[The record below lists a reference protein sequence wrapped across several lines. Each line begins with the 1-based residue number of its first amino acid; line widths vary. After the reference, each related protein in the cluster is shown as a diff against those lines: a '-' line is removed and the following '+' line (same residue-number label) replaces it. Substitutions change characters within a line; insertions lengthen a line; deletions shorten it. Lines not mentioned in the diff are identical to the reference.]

1 MAGPDYNEQLEPL
14 RQRIDEL
21 DRQIVELL
29 NQRAEVVVQV
39 GRIKNA
45 GGAPI
50 YAPDREK
57 AILQKIRKIN
67 RGPLP
72 EKTLLAIWREMMS
85 GSFALEKP
93 LRIAYLGPD
102 GSFSHLAAVGKFGA
116 SVEYETV
123 NDIRG
128 VFEEV
133 AREHV
138 DFGVVPIEN
147 SVGGGIIDTLD
158 AFVESNAKVCAE
170 INLAIHHNL
179 LANCRVE
186 DIRKVYSKPEIF
198 TQCQRWLTRT
208 GLAGKTIATASSS
221 RAAEMATQEPYT
233 AAIGS
238 YLAGEIYG
246 LKIVCANIEDNP
258 NNVTRFFVIGRQ
270 WPRPT
275 GDDKSA
281 IMFTT
286 QHRSGALAD
295 VLDVFKASGVNL
307 TFITSRPS
315 KRRNWEYYFFAD
327 AEGHVDDPAMQE
339 AIPAVREHC
348 LELHVLGSFP
358 RAVTVD

>member
-1 MAGPDYNEQLEPL
+1 MAAPDTNEQLEPL
-14 RQRIDEL
+14 RRRIDEL

-29 NQRAEVVVQV
+29 NQRAEVVVHV
-39 GRIKNA
+39 GHIKNA
-45 GGAPI
+45 GGKPI

-57 AILQKIRKIN
+57 AVLQKICQLN

-72 EKTLLAIWREMMS
+72 EKTLKAIWRELMS

-102 GSFSHLAAVGKFGA
+102 GSFSHLASVGKFGS
-116 SVEYETV
+116 SVEYESV

-133 AREHV
+133 GRGHV

-158 AFVESNAKVCAE
+158 AFVETDVKVCAE

-179 LANCRVE
+179 MANCPIE
-186 DIRKVYSKPEIF
+186 DIRKVYSKPEVF

-208 GLAGKTIATASSS
+208 DLMGKTIAVASSS
-221 RAAEMATQEPYT
+221 KAAEMATQEPYT

-238 YLAGEIYG
+238 HLAADLYS
-246 LKIVCANIEDNP
+246 LKTICANIEDNP
-258 NNVTRFFVIGRQ
+258 NNVTRFFVIGRE
-270 WPRPT
+270 WARPS
-275 GDDKSA
+275 GEDKSA

-286 QHRSGALAD
+286 QHKAGALAE
-295 VLDVFKASGVNL
+295 VLGVFKENGVNL

-327 AEGHVDDPAMQE
+327 AEGHVEDTGMKKAL
-339 AIPAVREHC
+339 PAVKEHC

-358 RAVTVD
+358 KAIEIE

>member
-1 MAGPDYNEQLEPL
+1 MAGPDYHEQLEPL

-29 NQRAEVVVQV
+29 NQRAEIVVQV
-39 GRIKNA
+39 GKIKNA

-57 AILQKIRKIN
+57 AVLQKIGRLN

-72 EKTLLAIWREMMS
+72 EKTLRAIWRELMS

-93 LRIAYLGPD
+93 LRISYLGPD
-102 GSFSHLAAVGKFGA
+102 GSFSHLAATGKFGS
-116 SVEYETV
+116 SVEYESIS
-123 NDIRG
+123 DIRG

-133 AREHV
+133 ARGHV

-158 AFVESNAKVCAE
+158 AFVETDVKVCAE

-179 LANCRVE
+179 LANCAIE

-208 GLAGKTIATASSS
+208 DLMGKTIAVASSS
-221 RAAEMATQEPYT
+221 KAAEMATQEPYA

-238 YLAGEIYG
+238 RLAADLYG
-246 LKIVCANIEDNP
+246 LKTICANIEDNP
-258 NNVTRFFVIGRQ
+258 NNVTRFFVIGREMA
-270 WPRPT
+270 RPT
-275 GDDKSA
+275 GEDKSA

-286 QHRSGALAD
+286 QHKAGALAE
-295 VLDVFKASGVNL
+295 VLAVFRDNGINL

-327 AEGHVDDPAMQE
+327 AEGHVEDPAM
-339 AIPAVREHC
+339 ARALPAVKEHC

-358 RAVTVD
+358 KAIDVE

>member
-1 MAGPDYNEQLEPL
+1 MAVPDTNEQLEPL
-14 RQRIDEL
+14 RKRIDDL

-57 AILQKIRKIN
+57 AVLQKICRLN
-67 RGPLP
+67 RGPLL
-72 EKTLLAIWREMMS
+72 EKTLKAIWRELMS

-102 GSFSHLAAVGKFGA
+102 GSFSHLSAVSKFGS
-116 SVEYETV
+116 SVEYESV
-123 NDIRG
+123 SDIRG

-133 AREHV
+133 ARGHV

-158 AFVESNAKVCAE
+158 AFVETDVKVCAE

-179 LANCRVE
+179 LANCPVE
-186 DIRKVYSKPEIF
+186 DIRKVYSKPEVF

-208 GLAGKTIATASSS
+208 GLMSKTIAVASSS
-221 RAAEMATQEPYT
+221 KAAEMATQEPYT

-238 YLAGEIYG
+238 HLAADLYSLKTIY
-246 LKIVCANIEDNP
+246 ANIEDNP
-258 NNVTRFFVIGRQ
+258 NNVTRFFVIGRE
-270 WPRPT
+270 WARPT
-275 GDDKSA
+275 GEDKSA
-281 IMFTT
+281 IMFTA
-286 QHRSGALAD
+286 QHKAGALAD
-295 VLDVFKASGVNL
+295 VLGVFKDNGINL

-327 AEGHVDDPAMQE
+327 AEGHVEDPGMTKAL
-339 AIPAVREHC
+339 PAVKAHC

-358 RAVTVD
+358 KAIDVE